1 MVVTIS
7 ENFQKFNRVW
17 HTFQPSRYRRESPDM
32 RHHLPII
39 LANLPVKL
47 PFSVPKHAFSE
58 QNLVIIFNSP
68 GIVLLLPVK
77 ISEISEIS
85 RFQLLRGLE
94 CLVWCHRDLWHKFV
108 QNVSNINNSSRNRN
122 WNLTFSLSLEWGI
135 R

>member
-32 RHHLPII
+32 GHHLPVI
-39 LANLPVKL
+39 LTNLPVKL

-85 RFQLLRGLE
+85 EISRFQLLRGWN
-94 CLVWCHRDLWHKFV
+94 VWYGVTGTCGT
-108 QNVSNINNSSRNRN
+108 
-122 WNLTFSLSLEWGI
+122 NLSKMCQILIILQEIGI
-135 R
+135 ET

>member
-7 ENFQKFNRVW
+7 ENFQKFNRLW

-32 RHHLPII
+32 GHPLPVI
-39 LANLPVKL
+39 LTNVPVKL

-85 RFQLLRGLE
+85 RFQLLRGWN
-94 CLVWCHRDLWHKFV
+94 VWYGVTGTC
-108 QNVSNINNSSRNRN
+108 ST
-122 WNLTFSLSLEWGI
+122 NLSKMCQILIILQEIGI
-135 R
+135 ET

>member
-1 MVVTIS
+1 MGNSMVVTIS

-32 RHHLPII
+32 GHHLPVI
-39 LANLPVKL
+39 LTNLPVKL

-85 RFQLLRGLE
+85 RFQLLRGWN
-94 CLVWCHRDLWHKFV
+94 VWYGVTGTCGT
-108 QNVSNINNSSRNRN
+108 
-122 WNLTFSLSLEWGI
+122 NLSKMCQILIILQEIGI
-135 R
+135 ET